1 MHSSLN
7 FSSDLKGVAMFSIY
21 AKKAMKLMLEDFCK
35 RYANLDR
42 AVEETLNSAF
52 AGGVFQPGEREAAR
66 EYLWSLV

>member
-1 MHSSLN
+1 
-7 FSSDLKGVAMFSIY
+7 MFSTY

-42 AVEETLNSAF
+42 AVERTLDSAF
-52 AGGVFQPGEREAAR
+52 AGGVIQPGEREAAR

>member
-1 MHSSLN
+1 
-7 FSSDLKGVAMFSIY
+7 MFSTY

-52 AGGVFQPGEREAAR
+52 AGGVFQSGEREAAR